1 LLSFQ
6 GNLFCRQYT
15 PSKVKTKPYM
25 LHHGQKAK
33 YGHHFKNNHHENP
46 DRLNENKEYKA
57 KHENIH
63 FHCIFW
69 SKAIEILKR

>member
-1 LLSFQ
+1 
-6 GNLFCRQYT
+6 
-15 PSKVKTKPYM
+15 M